1 MQLCI
6 QYTNEQIDKIRDQG
20 FVYMCACPSQVSEQI
35 AYLRRLFSYQFNCVN
50 NTTEQTASSAKTHE
64 IIANATREA
73 HDIMQKC
80 LHDVLIHEKW
90 NLETLEMP
98 ENLRQHLEQILTEE
112 T

>member
-35 AYLRRLFSYQFNCVN
+35 AHLRRLFAYQFNCIN
-50 NTTEQTASSAKTHE
+50 NVEANRVLDTKTHE
-64 IIANATREA
+64 IIAKATREA

-98 ENLRQHLEQILTEE
+98 ENLRQHLEQILTE
-112 T
+112 

>member
-6 QYTNEQIDKIRDQG
+6 QYTNAQLEKIRDQG

-35 AYLRRLFSYQFNCVN
+35 AHLRRLFSYQFDCMN
-50 NTTEQTASSAKTHE
+50 NVEADMVFDLKTHE
-64 IIANATREA
+64 MIAAATREA

-98 ENLRQHLEQILTEE
+98 ENLRKHLEQILEE
-112 T
+112 